1 MTVWYYLLV
10 GWLIKDIAMAIE
22 MDAKELREMY
32 TEYCMERGV
41 QISPESF
48 DEFKEWHMR
57 VLKYFEKGSDS
68 A

>member
-1 MTVWYYLLV
+1 
-10 GWLIKDIAMAIE
+10 MAIE